1 MKFVNLHFGKKLKE
15 AIQLKG
21 LTQADFSEKIGVSGT
36 TVSRWLSGVCLPE
49 DHRQDDI
56 FQALGVDEHF
66 FFNTNPTPS
75 ITSAQ
80 IAEIQKAL
88 SKSSNDKIGE
98 KISILEQELKK
109 RDQEIA
115 NLRAKIKRLGKRE
128 DYVDIDRDHPEFKK
142 ISESIQSELKK
153 PGFGD
158 ATDFVEGL
166 FPSDNQKTKKGA
178 G

>member
-109 RDQEIA
+109 RDQEIL
-115 NLRAKIKRLGKRE
+115 NLKAKLKRLSNGDE
-128 DYVDIDRDHPEFKK
+128 FIDIDRDHPEFKK
-142 ISESIQSELKK
+142 ISESIKNEINK
-153 PGFGD
+153 PGLND
-158 ATDFVEGL
+158 ASDFVEGL
-166 FPSDNQKTKKGA
+166 FPSDNQKNKKGA